1 MLVSIY
7 CKDALGGA
15 ELRRGKM
22 AEHLEHIE
30 EIEER
35 IKVAG
40 PVMGP
45 DGEGPVASL
54 LIFEVGSLDEATAM
68 LHADPYYQA
77 GVWQEINIQEFKGVV
92 GSWVGGKTW

>member
-1 MLVSIY
+1 MLVSVY
-7 CKDALGGA
+7 CKDAPDSAAPRQDKLAG
-15 ELRRGKM
+15 
-22 AEHLEHIE
+22 HLQHIE
-30 EIEER
+30 AIEDS

-45 DGEGPVASL
+45 DEDGPIASL
-54 LIFEVGSLDEATAM
+54 LIFEVDSLDEAAAM
-68 LHADPYYQA
+68 LHADPYYRA

>member
-7 CKDALGGA
+7 CKDTLGGA
-15 ELRRGKM
+15 EHRRGKM
-22 AEHLEHIE
+22 AEHLEYIE
-30 EIEER
+30 EIKER

-54 LIFEVGSLDEATAM
+54 T
-68 LHADPYYQA
+68 
-77 GVWQEINIQEFKGVV
+77 
-92 GSWVGGKTW
+92 